1 MIIKSPSL
9 TSSSDPEKIPDI
21 PDFFDFLEDKNL
33 FGINLLISFQ
43 SVSELIND
51 LILLIPSSVEKIGN
65 IGMLI
70 F

>member
-1 MIIKSPSL
+1 LIIKSPSL

-21 PDFFDFLEDKNL
+21 PAFFDFLEDKNL